1 MNTDF
6 KIRAHLRYPCHPRS
20 IIENRKSK
28 MYRIGLDVGSTTAK
42 IAVIDEQLNLAHT
55 GYVRHNTQIYE
66 TVSALLS
73 GAASV
78 IGDEQVSLTIT
89 GSAGMGICENTGIA
103 FIQELI
109 AATEVVQRLYPQ
121 VKTLIDI
128 GGEDSKMIFFSEN
141 RIPDIRM
148 NGSCAG
154 GTGAFIDQMATLLN
168 IETADMS
175 RLAEQHTNIYPIA
188 SRCGVFAKTDVQ
200 NLISRKIPKEDIAA
214 SVFHAVTIQSLNTLA
229 RGYDVLPQVMFIGG
243 PFTFLPELI
252 TAFIRLL
259 KISRADIIRPEHPEI
274 IPAIGAALA
283 CKSDEAVTMNQL
295 LAIIAERPQKHKI
308 AVTNRLEPLFRSDTE
323 WKTWQKEH
331 NPVAVK
337 RATLADYSGTGC
349 FVGVDSGSTTTKIVA
364 LGEDNELLFS
374 FYHNNEGQP
383 VEIVH
388 AGLQQFRDEATA
400 AGRQLVIYRSV
411 ATGYGEDLIKAAFGI
426 EDGVVETIAHYA
438 GASHIDPD
446 VSFILDIGGQ
456 DMKAIFV
463 RNGTIQ
469 RIELNESC
477 SSGCGSFIETF
488 GRNLGMS
495 VQEFAQKACQ
505 STAPCDLGTRCTVFM
520 NSKVKQSLRENASIE
535 DIAAGLSYSV
545 IKNALIKVLNVTNMD
560 DLGDRLSVQG
570 GTFRNPSVRRAL
582 ELLSEKPVVMTDIPE
597 LMGAYGAAIIAHR
610 QWRKMA
616 GSEGSENFQTEE
628 IMNA

>member
-1 MNTDF
+1 
-6 KIRAHLRYPCHPRS
+6 
-20 IIENRKSK
+20 

-42 IAVIDEQLNLAHT
+42 IAVVDRQSQLVHT
-55 GYVRHNTQIYE
+55 GYLRHNTQIYE
-66 TVSALLS
+66 TVEALLS
-73 GAASV
+73 AASPAV
-78 IGDEQVSLTIT
+78 GDDPVALTIT
-89 GSAGMGICENTGIA
+89 GSAGMGICENTGIT

-109 AATEVVQRLYPQ
+109 AATEVVQQLYPQ

-128 GGEDSKMIFFSEN
+128 GGEDSKMIFFAEN

-154 GTGAFIDQMATLLN
+154 GTGAFIDQMATLLHVD
-168 IETADMS
+168 TADLS
-175 RLAEQHTNIYPIA
+175 RLAAQHTIIYPIA

-214 SVFHAVTIQSLNTLA
+214 SVFHAVAVQSLNTLA

-243 PFTFLPELI
+243 PFTFLPEMI
-252 TAFIRLL
+252 TAFVRVLHITP
-259 KISRADIIRPEHPEI
+259 ADMIRPEHPEI
-274 IPAIGAALA
+274 IPALGAALL
-283 CKSDEAVTMNQL
+283 CKCDKVATINQL
-295 LAIIAERPQKHKI
+295 QSIIAEKPQRQNI
-308 AVTNRLEPLFRSDTE
+308 NVSNRLEPLFQSTTE
-323 WKTWQKEH
+323 WQTWQKEH
-331 NPVAVK
+331 KPVTVK
-337 RATLADYSGTGC
+337 RLPLSGYQGTGC
-349 FVGVDSGSTTTKIVA
+349 FVGIDSGSTTTKIVA
-364 LGEDNELLFS
+364 LGEDNELLFG
-374 FYHNNEGQP
+374 FYRNNEGQP
-383 VEIVH
+383 VETVH

-400 AGRQLVIYRSV
+400 AGLQLTIHHSV
-411 ATGYGEDLIKAAFGI
+411 VTGYGEDLIKAAFNI
-426 EDGVVETIAHYA
+426 DDGVVETIAHYA

-463 RNGTIQ
+463 RDGIIQ

-488 GRNLGMS
+488 GRNLGMP

-520 NSKVKQSLRENASIE
+520 NSKVKQSLRENASVE

-560 DLGDRLSVQG
+560 DLGERLSVQG

-582 ELLSEKPVVMTDIPE
+582 ELLSGKPVVMTDIPE

-610 QWRKMA
+610 QWKK
-616 GSEGSENFQTEE
+616 E
-628 IMNA
+628 